1 MRSYRWIF
9 TLVPIFILF
18 SGVALR
24 AADDKGDETRAL
36 IQTVN
41 PADVH
46 NGDTVVATGVN
57 LGKKFVLDLYIT
69 DGKDDVKVEVVSQ
82 TNTEITFKVP
92 ADIKGRYR
100 LMIMTNAVVPQ
111 FIEQPCRIM
120 IE

>member
-9 TLVPIFILF
+9 TFISIFILL
-18 SGVALR
+18 SGVALS
-24 AADDKGDETRAL
+24 AADDKGEETRAL
-36 IQTVN
+36 IQSVN
-41 PADVH
+41 PGDVH
-46 NGDTVVATGVN
+46 NGDTVVANGVN

-69 DGKDDVKVEVVSQ
+69 DGKDDVKVEVIAQ
-82 TNTEITFKVP
+82 TDTSITFKVP

-100 LMIMTNAVVPQ
+100 LMIMTNAVDPK